1 MGEDWKRCP
10 VAYLSDPHLS
20 MAVEL
25 YAATKIS
32 PIAEWP
38 DGWAAWVRDYL
49 VKIDQCVRERR
60 TFDAE
65 RS

>member
-1 MGEDWKRCP
+1 
-10 VAYLSDPHLS
+10 